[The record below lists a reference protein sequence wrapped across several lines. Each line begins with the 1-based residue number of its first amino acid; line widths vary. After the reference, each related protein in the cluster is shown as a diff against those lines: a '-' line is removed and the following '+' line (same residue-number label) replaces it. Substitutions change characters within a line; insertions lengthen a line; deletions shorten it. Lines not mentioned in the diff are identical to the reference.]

1 MNAPAPTPA
10 PAQSPAL
17 FLFSRT
23 DTGPLTLP
31 LTTHVLSPY
40 RPQYDHHAVTLET
53 VAAVPGVVGAAHRHL
68 RSLRCMKRDHGWI
81 NPLQEEAENERMHL
95 LIWMQH
101 TKPTSIERA
110 FVMMAQVS
118 PSPRRGVMWRIAG
131 PTQPRRTT
139 ELTPGTSPHLPS
151 ASGNL
156 RCRVQV
162 WFTMVCGHG
171 FQFQFQ
177 FARAPRP
184 LTSVLRPPSSR
195 DCACA

>member
-1 MNAPAPTPA
+1 MGVNAPAPAPA

-139 ELTPGTSPHLPS
+139 KLTPGNLTSPPFCFRESTLPRT
-151 ASGNL
+151 GMVHYGL
-156 RCRVQV
+156 RTRVPV
-162 WFTMVCGHG
+162 PV
-171 FQFQFQ
+171 
-177 FARAPRP
+177 PVRP
-184 LTSVLRPPSSR
+184 SSKAADVRPPSSVVP
-195 DCACA
+195 